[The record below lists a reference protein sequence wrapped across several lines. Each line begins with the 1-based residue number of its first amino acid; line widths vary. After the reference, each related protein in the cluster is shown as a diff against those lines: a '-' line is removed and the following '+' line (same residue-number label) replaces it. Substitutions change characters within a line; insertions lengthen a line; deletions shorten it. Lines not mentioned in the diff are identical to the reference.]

1 MYKTCTKVRKRPD
14 SECQRENVYLK
25 HFETTGGYIDTTCP
39 AYLAR
44 LRYVLLSKL
53 FTFYSQ
59 FWINKDTTVFFSAS
73 LLTFICSTDIDT
85 LQSTDTQRRSQDF
98 QRGGGR
104 FFIEKAKRGASE
116 ASVAYVCLCV
126 LLELESLVGSGV
138 KPRKTFHF
146 LAFESPVPDCE
157 KIDILNAFFL
167 SEFFQ
172 YNDDFYGHLYGDVYG
187 DNFVATNFLNSLFL
201 FFPLYDFNFILLASE
216 RASQGASLANIS
228 VTPTDPTPLATR
240 LILYSVRSAM
250 YL

>member
-53 FTFYSQ
+53 FTFYSK

-98 QRGGGR
+98 QRGGGSI
-104 FFIEKAKRGASE
+104 FYWKGKAGSERSERCLRMFMRLIGTGVPGGFRGE
-116 ASVAYVCLCV
+116 APEDIPFPCIW
-126 LLELESLVGSGV
+126 
-138 KPRKTFHF
+138 KPRPRLRENWHP
-146 LAFESPVPDCE
+146 EC
-157 KIDILNAFFL
+157 FFSL
-167 SEFFQ
+167 WIFPIQWRLLWPSLWRRLRRQFC
-172 YNDDFYGHLYGDVYG
+172 GD
-187 DNFVATNFLNSLFL
+187 
-201 FFPLYDFNFILLASE
+201 
-216 RASQGASLANIS
+216 
-228 VTPTDPTPLATR
+228 
-240 LILYSVRSAM
+240 
-250 YL
+250 

>member
-98 QRGGGR
+98 QRGGVDFLLKRQSGER
-104 FFIEKAKRGASE
+104 AKRALLTYVYASYWNWSPWWVPGWSPGRHSISLHLK
-116 ASVAYVCLCV
+116 AS
-126 LLELESLVGSGV
+126 
-138 KPRKTFHF
+138 
-146 LAFESPVPDCE
+146 DCE
-157 KIDILNAFFL
+157 RIDILNAFFL

-187 DNFVATNFLNSLFL
+187 DNFVATNFLISLFL

>member
-146 LAFESPVPDCE
+146 LAFESP
-157 KIDILNAFFL
+157 ILRENWHPECFFSLWIFPIQWRFLWRLLWRRLRRHFCGDSL
-167 SEFFQ
+167 SNFSFSSS
-172 YNDDFYGHLYGDVYG
+172 LYM
-187 DNFVATNFLNSLFL
+187 
-201 FFPLYDFNFILLASE
+201 I
-216 RASQGASLANIS
+216 
-228 VTPTDPTPLATR
+228 
-240 LILYSVRSAM
+240 LILFY
-250 YL
+250 

>member
-1 MYKTCTKVRKRPD
+1 MRLIGTGVPGGFRGEAPED
-14 SECQRENVYLK
+14 IPFSLHLK
-25 HFETTGGYIDTTCP
+25 
-39 AYLAR
+39 A
-44 LRYVLLSKL
+44 
-53 FTFYSQ
+53 
-59 FWINKDTTVFFSAS
+59 
-73 LLTFICSTDIDT
+73 
-85 LQSTDTQRRSQDF
+85 
-98 QRGGGR
+98 
-104 FFIEKAKRGASE
+104 
-116 ASVAYVCLCV
+116 
-126 LLELESLVGSGV
+126 
-138 KPRKTFHF
+138 
-146 LAFESPVPDCE
+146 PDCE

-187 DNFVATNFLNSLFL
+187 DNFVATNFLISLFL